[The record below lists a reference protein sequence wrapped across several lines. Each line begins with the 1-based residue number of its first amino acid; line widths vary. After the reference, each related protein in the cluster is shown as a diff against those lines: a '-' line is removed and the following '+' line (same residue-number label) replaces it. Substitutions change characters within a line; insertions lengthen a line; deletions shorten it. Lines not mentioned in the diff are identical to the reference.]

1 MESGHQGFPSSVSGS
16 SFWSPDVQQESE
28 PLYTL
33 KLVALKDTRWGSA
46 ATVTKS
52 HLKRVLHSGQE
63 ILEKEKCPE
72 RALKRQVA
80 LPPPNKNRME
90 IEYAGLAADL
100 KKKTKNPGAYPRI
113 RLEAP
118 IYSNGYLSAHLR
130 AHTPAGSKRHTCCG
144 AEKLEGGQTGR
155 GPALGLP
162 PRPEQKNKAL
172 PEIGAEQPPH

>member
-1 MESGHQGFPSSVSGS
+1 MPRESIKEASGT
-16 SFWSPDVQQESE
+16 P
-28 PLYTL
+28 
-33 KLVALKDTRWGSA
+33 A
-46 ATVTKS
+46 AEQKQNGD
-52 HLKRVLHSGQE
+52 RVRRFG
-63 ILEKEKCPE
+63 
-72 RALKRQVA
+72 RR
-80 LPPPNKNRME
+80 
-90 IEYAGLAADL
+90 L
-100 KKKTKNPGAYPRI
+100 KKKKKKKKYPGAYPRI

-155 GPALGLP
+155 SPALGLP